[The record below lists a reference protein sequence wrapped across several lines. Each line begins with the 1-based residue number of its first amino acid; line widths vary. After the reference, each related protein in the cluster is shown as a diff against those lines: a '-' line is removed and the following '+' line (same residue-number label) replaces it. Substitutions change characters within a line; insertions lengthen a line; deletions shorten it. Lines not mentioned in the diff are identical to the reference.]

1 MRQLWHVEPI
11 NWIRSVSNFLPN
23 EAKYTLWYTCLII
36 SLDRHMWKSTFV
48 PETIFRRSI
57 RLEQTDRTCWTIQTH
72 SDELNWA
79 RRRTFHE
86 VNSISLVR
94 LMKISTFGLGLSV
107 WFILWKVRRLFSLG
121 ITWNILNAIF
131 RKRNETQTC
140 QKQRLCRWQRAYS
153 KGTEEVVPACNS
165 FLRSFHSLFHCYSTS
180 TQK

>member
-107 WFILWKVRRLFSLG
+107 SFILWKVRRLFSLG
-121 ITWNILNAIF
+121 ITSVREMKHKPVKNRDCADGKEHIVKGL
-131 RKRNETQTC
+131 K
-140 QKQRLCRWQRAYS
+140 RLCQL
-153 KGTEEVVPACNS
+153 VIV
-165 FLRSFHSLFHCYSTS
+165 F
-180 TQK
+180 